1 MQHQH
6 LMVTEEQLMMT
17 SDSRVT
23 SLMPTVNNIVHQDVL
38 VLNS

>member
-6 LMVTEEQLMMT
+6 LMLTEEQLMML

-23 SLMPTVNNIVHQDVL
+23 SLMSTVNNIVYQDVL
-38 VLNS
+38 DLNS

>member
-6 LMVTEEQLMMT
+6 LMLTEEQRMMF
-17 SDSRVT
+17 SDSKVT
-23 SLMPTVNNIVHQDVL
+23 SLMPSVDNIVYQDVL